1 MIIAFDPGR
10 NIGVAYVSEAGEL
23 LQRAIVD
30 LGAVK
35 SLELPAEATL
45 VIGNGTGSRA
55 LQDVFERLGR
65 AYALV
70 PERDTSLEGRE
81 LYFRHHPP
89 KGLTRL
95 WPKGLRA
102 PPVPVDDYAAYA
114 IALRYLA
121 RLPPRRQAG

>member
-10 NIGVAYVSEAGEL
+10 NIGVAYVSEVGEL

-35 SLELPAEATL
+35 SLELPESAVL
-45 VIGNGTGSRA
+45 LIGNGTGSRA

-65 AYALV
+65 PYQLV

-89 KGLTRL
+89 KGLTRF
-95 WPKGLRA
+95 WPKGLRT
-102 PPVPVDDYAAYA
+102 PPVPIDDYAAYA
-114 IALRYLA
+114 IALRYLEA
-121 RLPPRRQAG
+121 LQLRRKAS

>member
-1 MIIAFDPGR
+1 VIIAFDPGR

-55 LQDVFERLGR
+55 LQDVFARLGR

-114 IALRYLA
+114 IRYLA
-121 RLPPRRQAG
+121 GLAPRRQAG